1 MLVLSRK
8 IGEKI
13 VVGDGITI
21 TVLAARNGR
30 ARLGLTAPKETRID
44 REEIEVGSNRQRV
57 ADLSLRNAERRQGGM
72 GAGELDM
79 VLRHDV
85 NERRTAP

>member
-44 REEIEVGSNRQRV
+44 RQEIFEKRKAGN
-57 ADLSLRNAERRQGGM
+57 
-72 GAGELDM
+72 GELAMTLD
-79 VLRHDV
+79 HDV
-85 NERRTAP
+85 V

>member
-44 REEIEVGSNRQRV
+44 REEI
-57 ADLSLRNAERRQGGM
+57 AERRQGGM

-85 NERRTAP
+85 NERRSAL